1 MTPEPTT
8 TTPDEDLTAAFTTLA
23 GRPYRHLPVVEGGEL
38 VGIISIRDLTRL
50 ARIQPVD
57 KPDIE
62 VPRGLKGV
70 VVAETTIGD
79 VRGQEGFYHYR
90 QYSAIEL
97 NEQRPLEDVWHL
109 MFEGALPSLAQRA
122 AFAAETRPLRAIPP
136 ALAPQVCA
144 LTPTLLTA
152 LYRLNKGLAP
162 VEPHP
167 DLPYA
172 ANYLYMLTGEEPT
185 A

>member
-1 MTPEPTT
+1 
-8 TTPDEDLTAAFTTLA
+8 
-23 GRPYRHLPVVEGGEL
+23 
-38 VGIISIRDLTRL
+38 
-50 ARIQPVD
+50 
-57 KPDIE
+57 

-109 MFEGALPSLAQRA
+109 MFEGELPSKAQRA
-122 AFAAETRPLRAIPP
+122 AFLEETRPLRAIPP
-136 ALAPQVCA
+136 ALAPILPAIARAGARFTPLDALRTAISQLGSIEDYPPVLDIDAATLRGQALRVCA

-152 LYRLNKGLAP
+152 LYRLNKGM
-162 VEPHP
+162 EPIARRSP
-167 DLPYA
+167 
-172 ANYLYMLTGEEPT
+172 GG
-185 A
+185 